1 MAVASRLVL
10 DGNPIRPATICLIG
24 AGTVGAHHPWD
35 FQIHFHRLFIKHVSI
50 WFSFPFSRSCFGYP
64 ALPPCPAL
72 PFDLFLVNYSL
83 SRRVVM
89 YCLDSDKRLIR
100 FTTCEVYGTETGS
113 LLSKDHPLRKVPVS
127 LLRSK
132 LK

>member
-24 AGTVGAHHPWD
+24 AGGVAGGEHHPWD
-35 FQIHFHRLFIKHVSI
+35 FLIRFHSLIIKLVSI
-50 WFSFPFSRSCFGYP
+50 WFSFPFFKI
-64 ALPPCPAL
+64 LFQTPCIAYHL
-72 PFDLFLVNYSL
+72 ISSLGNYSL

-100 FTTCEVYGTETGS
+100 FTTCEVYGTKTGS

-127 LLRSK
+127 LLR
-132 LK
+132 LKRL